1 MLSDKFFEVL
11 SHEGVVSIVSWGN
24 DEAHVTNT
32 WNSYVVVTDDKR
44 VLIPAAGLHSTQRDV
59 EVNARVK
66 LTLGSREVE
75 GFNGYQGSGF
85 LLEGIAKFVSSG
97 DEFDMMKSKYPW
109 LSRVLD
115 IKITKSTQLL

>member
-1 MLSDKFFEVL
+1 MLSEKFFEVL

-32 WNSYVVVTDDKR
+32 WNSYIVVTTDER
-44 VLIPAAGLHSTQRDV
+44 VLIPAAGLHSTQKDV
-59 EVNARVK
+59 EVNSRVK

-97 DEFDMMKSKYPW
+97 DEFDMMKAKYPW
-109 LSRVLD
+109 ISRVLD